1 MSGPRLGTDFGGK
14 GQLIVGVN
22 MLKVPGIDED
32 MSQES
37 TPSPSCYHDRCDMRD
52 KWFLLEG

>member
-37 TPSPSCYHDRCDMRD
+37 TPSPSC
-52 KWFLLEG
+52 